1 MYSPELKTSE
11 LTVRREETMRM
22 GGKRG
27 VFATVGILAI
37 SAALVAESR
46 PCGGTWFAGNF
57 NMNGCSFDPMRLQSC
72 VRGKRPTDWQLLGV

>member
-1 MYSPELKTSE
+1 MRREEK
-11 LTVRREETMRM
+11 RREETMGM
-22 GGKRG
+22 GGKSG
-27 VFATVGILAI
+27 VFATVVMLAI